1 MNFIIHNSELK
12 AESVVL
18 TTNNRAFRYG
28 DGLFES
34 IWYSEGLIPFLHQH
48 LARLARGMKLLG
60 YKPCDCLN
68 EENMHQMIVELCQ
81 KNEIEA
87 SARIRLSVFRKD
99 GGLYAPETDEFDFII
114 EAVALENQDFQLS
127 SKGLIIG
134 IAKTI
139 FKPLSPLSEIK
150 TSNALVQVVAA
161 REAKKKKWNDA
172 ILLNERGTISEATS
186 SNLFIVKGKTIF
198 TPPIEDGAMDGIIR
212 QQISLLVKESDFKLR
227 VKSLKAEDL
236 KTADEIFL
244 TNAIRG
250 IIWVVGYDKKRF
262 FNVAAKQLNQLL
274 NKRVQE
280 LKKAKTE
287 SEKDILS

>member
-48 LARLARGMKLLG
+48 LARLTRGMKLLG
-60 YKPCDCLN
+60 YKNCDCLN
-68 EENMHQMIVELCQ
+68 EESVRQMIVSLCQ
-81 KNEIEA
+81 KNEIIS
-87 SARIRLSVFRKD
+87 SARIRLSVYRKE
-99 GGLYAPETDEFDFII
+99 GGLYAPETDEFDFLM
-114 EAVALENQDFQLS
+114 EASPLANTDFQLS

-134 IAKTI
+134 IAKSI
-139 FKPLSPLSEIK
+139 FKPISPLTEIK
-150 TSNALVQVVAA
+150 TSNALIQVIAA
-161 REAKKKKWNDA
+161 REAKNKKWNDA
-172 ILLNERGTISEATS
+172 VLLNERGRISEATS
-186 SNLFIVKGKTIF
+186 SNLFIVKGETIF
-198 TPPIEDGAMDGIIR
+198 TPPIEDGAMNGIMR
-212 QQISLLVKESDFKLR
+212 QQISLLVKESDYKLR
-227 VKSLKAEDL
+227 VKSLTEEDL

-250 IIWVVGYDKKRF
+250 IIWVVGYDKRRF

-274 NKRVQE
+274 NNHIRE
-280 LKKAKTE
+280 LKKAKT
-287 SEKDILS
+287 SS